1 MLKIYFFKIR
11 FVQIIAHYKLLSR
24 TCKCDF
30 YVVHAESGA
39 KLYFVL

>member
-1 MLKIYFFKIR
+1 MLKIYFLKIC
-11 FVQIIAHYKLLSR
+11 FVQIIAHRKLLSR